1 MFSDVSNGNGS
12 SVAQTNA
19 VVRKHVY
26 TVTER
31 NEKSFWTKIGVAFQN
46 RDGSYTV
53 RLDAVPINGVLQIR
67 DEDFNARNR
76 DDAQG
81 QGRSRSGGAQ

>member
-1 MFSDVSNGNGS
+1 MFSDVSNGS
-12 SVAQTNA
+12 AVQSNA

-31 NEKSFWTKIGVAFQN
+31 NEKSFWTKIGMAFQN

-81 QGRSRSGGAQ
+81 NGRSRSGGAQ

>member
-1 MFSDVSNGNGS
+1 MFSNVSNGS
-12 SVAQTNA
+12 SVPVSA

-31 NEKSFWTKIGVAFQN
+31 NEKSFWTKIGMAFQN
-46 RDGSYTV
+46 RDGSLTV

-67 DEDFNARNR
+67 DEDYGARQR
-76 DDAQG
+76 DEGQG
-81 QGRSRSGGAQ
+81 HGRSRNGGAQ